1 MHTFL
6 LSIDGMPYLTVER
19 KEQACAVGYFL
30 NVLFGTG
37 IDVDRC
43 KVTEVLS

>member
-1 MHTFL
+1 MKTFAL
-6 LSIDGMPYLTVER
+6 TIDGMPYLTVER

-30 NVLFGTG
+30 GVLFGTG

-43 KVTEVLS
+43 TVMEVTA